1 MSLQDTVYDPGI
13 RLSVASISVGS
24 QEGPRE
30 VGESP
35 QEGLERLGTPPGR
48 PGETGDFPKKAW
60 GDWGSPRKAWKSQ
73 KVEVGGSA
81 DTKIWPT

>member
-1 MSLQDTVYDPGI
+1 MQDTVYDPGI

-60 GDWGSPRKAWKSQ
+60 GRLGIPQEGLEEPESGGRRKC
-73 KVEVGGSA
+73 
-81 DTKIWPT
+81 